1 MKYNAQELIEFY
13 ENFFDKCEEI
23 DGFWDF
29 LYERDTDSFEL
40 FQEEITNSRFDSDVF
55 GDFEVWYGV
64 SKGVF
69 YNSFFPNIVVKIPFL
84 HEVGEDDLD
93 YCQIEERNYQLAVE
107 EGVER
112 FFAPMEYL
120 TTCKGMSLY
129 VMQYAN
135 VDTDYVSQSVETYLD
150 ETGKTVDWSDRGAQT
165 GELFLE
171 QYLDHEDFLELT
183 KFLNKWSIG
192 DLHEANVG
200 FLEDNS
206 IVLID
211 YSDYY

>member
-13 ENFFDKCEEI
+13 ENFFEKCEEM
-23 DGFWDF
+23 DTFQTF
-29 LYERDTDSFEL
+29 LYERDYDSFEL
-40 FQEEITNSRFDSDVF
+40 FQEEITVSGFDNNIF
-55 GDFEVWYGV
+55 GNFEIWSGV
-64 SKGVF
+64 SKAVF
-69 YNSFFPNIVVKIPFL
+69 YNSLFPDVVIKIPFL
-84 HEVGEDDLD
+84 YEVEEDDLD
-93 YCQIEERNYQLAVE
+93 YCHIEERNYQLAIE

-112 FFAPMEYL
+112 FFAPVEYL
-120 TTCKGMSLY
+120 TACKGMSLY

-135 VDTDYVSQSVETYLD
+135 VDTDYVSQSVEEYLD
-150 ETGKTVDWSDRGAQT
+150 EAGETVDWYYRL

-171 QYLDHEDFLELT
+171 QHLDYEDFLELS
-183 KFLNKWSIG
+183 KFLDKWDIG

-211 YSDYY
+211 YSGY

>member
-1 MKYNAQELIEFY
+1 MKYNAQGLIEFY
-13 ENFFDKCEEI
+13 ENFFEKCEEM
-23 DGFWDF
+23 DTFQAF
-29 LYERDTDSFEL
+29 LYERDYDSFEF
-40 FQEEITNSRFDSDVF
+40 FQEEIIDSGFDSNIF
-55 GDFEVWYGV
+55 GDFEIWFGV
-64 SKGVF
+64 SKAVF
-69 YNSFFPNIVVKIPFL
+69 YNSLFPDVVIKIPFL
-84 HEVGEDDLD
+84 YEIGEYDLD

-112 FFAPMEYL
+112 FFAPVEYL
-120 TTCKGMSLY
+120 TDCKGMSLY

-135 VDTDYVSQSVETYLD
+135 VDTDYVSKSVEEYLD
-150 ETGKTVDWSDRGAQT
+150 EKGETVDWYYKL

-171 QYLDHEDFLELT
+171 QYLDYEDFLELS
-183 KFLNKWSIG
+183 KFLDKWDIG

-211 YSDYY
+211 YSDY